1 MKPIQNRRLQAL
13 HYLVGIPD
21 CFMHCRATVAIVF
34 FAFGA
39 TAAASRIENKT
50 LLLERGQGP
59 RPVVPDPRCTGS
71 RYLLN
76 GRLSLG
82 HSCTT
87 AGHFGVPLTIAESE
101 RSLDLA

>member
-1 MKPIQNRRLQAL
+1 
-13 HYLVGIPD
+13 
-21 CFMHCRATVAIVF
+21 MHCCATVAIVF

-39 TAAASRIENKT
+39 TAAASRIDNKT

-59 RPVVPDPRCTGS
+59 WPVVLDPRCTGPQ
-71 RYLLN
+71 RYRLN